1 MEYPTPPDRQVAL
14 PGWYRDASA
23 QMKWW
28 DGTHWVDPSSEQ
40 RPDATWSIFSH
51 LSWFVLPIVCPL
63 LVRVIRSERE
73 PYSKHHSTEAL
84 NAQITFLVVLLALIG
99 SLVITSA
106 TNPGDRLTGLAGA
119 GRRSDVDAGSVD
131 LDRSQHLRRRPGLT
145 WEMVAVSRIHTTR
158 AWSDRSAEGRWI
170 RRFHADWPAT
180 ARPTAVVV
188 DRRAGAEPVPTGAHR
203 AAPPAPAA
211 LYPPPPPQ
219 PYAPEAGYRPPP
231 SPPPGQ
237 SNSTRVVVIVVGVLV
252 GLAIV
257 GAVAASLTVFKGA
270 VNATDV
276 KVGDCLKVIPDGTLV
291 GTVQTVACEESHA
304 GEVVA
309 VLTMPSGS
317 FPGQPAID
325 AFALDKCGP
334 ALADCSPATITDES
348 VQLSVLF
355 PTAESWKQG
364 DWTVT
369 CIATLNPLRVGSI
382 KG

>member
-1 MEYPTPPDRQVAL
+1 MEYPTPPDRQVAP

-63 LVRVIRSERE
+63 LVRLIRSERE

-106 TNPGDRLTGLAGA
+106 TNPGTGSPGWLVLVVVRMSTLAA
-119 GRRSDVDAGSVD
+119 
-131 LDRSQHLRRRPGLT
+131 LT
-145 WEMVAVSRIHTTR
+145 WTVLSIYGAVQASRGKWWRYPASIRLVPGATGALKVGGSAASTPTGPLLQ
-158 AWSDRSAEGRWI
+158 DRPPLSSIDA
-170 RRFHADWPAT
+170 PAPSPSPP
-180 ARPTAVVV
+180 APTA
-188 DRRAGAEPVPTGAHR
+188 PH
-203 AAPPAPAA
+203 PPPPAA
-211 LYPPPPPQ
+211 LYPPPPPH

-231 SPPPGQ
+231 SPPPRQ

-252 GLAIV
+252 VLAIV
-257 GAVAASLTVFKGA
+257 GAVVASLTVFKGA

-325 AFALDKCGP
+325 AFLDKCGP
-334 ALADCSPATITDES
+334 ALADYSPATITDES

-369 CIATLNPLRVGSI
+369 CIATLNPPRVGSI